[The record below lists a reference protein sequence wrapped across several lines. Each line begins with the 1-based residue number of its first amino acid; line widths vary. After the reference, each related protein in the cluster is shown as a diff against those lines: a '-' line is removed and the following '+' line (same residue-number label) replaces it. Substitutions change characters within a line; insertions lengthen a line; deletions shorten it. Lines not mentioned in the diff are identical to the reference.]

1 MGRDAIQRDLGWLER
16 WTSAE
21 LRKFNR
27 VKCTVLHLSGGNP
40 RHRYRLGG

>member
-21 LRKFNR
+21 LRKLNR
-27 VKCTVLHLSGGNP
+27 VKWTVLL
-40 RHRYRLGG
+40 R